1 MSQEYYIDRIGN
13 VSVQGPVVTIDLGRV
28 STSGTKKDQLEFEKK
43 LSITLTGQNLVHL
56 VTSLSN
62 TLKAISERKTKDKEI
77 AITPEDVVPPVS
89 KAKPF

>member
-28 STSGTKKDQLEFEKK
+28 STSGTKKEQLEFEKK

-56 VTSLSN
+56 VTSLTN
-62 TLKAISERKTKDKEI
+62 TLKAISERNKKDKET
-77 AITPEDVVPPVS
+77 ATTAEEVTSP
-89 KAKPF
+89 KQR

>member
-28 STSGTKKDQLEFEKK
+28 STSGTKKEQLEFEKK

-56 VTSLSN
+56 VTSLTN
-62 TLKAISERKTKDKEI
+62 TLKAISERNKKDKET
-77 AITPEDVVPPVS
+77 ATTAEEVTS
-89 KAKPF
+89 TKQR

>member
-28 STSGTKKDQLEFEKK
+28 STSGTKKEQLEFEKK

-56 VTSLSN
+56 VTSLTK
-62 TLKAISERKTKDKEI
+62 TLKAISERNTKDKETL
-77 AITPEDVVPPVS
+77 ANTPEGVAS
-89 KAKPF
+89 SREK